1 MALSV
6 VGIGMALLL
15 LGLRIAVVALAGF
28 FVVKFAVK
36 AAIREL
42 RKEGVM

>member
-15 LGLRIAVVALAGF
+15 LGLRIAVAALAGF

-42 RKEGVM
+42 KKEGVL

>member
-15 LGLRIAVVALAGF
+15 LGLRIAVAALAGF
-28 FVVKFAVK
+28 SVVKFAVK

-42 RKEGVM
+42 KKEGVL

>member
-15 LGLRIAVVALAGF
+15 LGLRIAVAALAGF

-36 AAIREL
+36 AAIRS
-42 RKEGVM
+42 